1 ARFEIDFKER
11 RHSDILALSEGNR
24 ADEADFGAVAR
35 LSELAAESYDLFA
48 RPVVRSLATPALATA
63 LEAAHPMR
71 LHRHLFADRVPGM
84 AQVGWIADDIRKGR
98 LPATE
103 NPFRRAEALMA
114 DLTEQWLDVCREVR
128 DACYEMTF
136 IGLYGSPLM
145 RWIGQSHSFKR
156 TLKDKEELR
165 HLPEVQ
171 SALNA
176 MIRGS
181 MREAVVR
188 MLALVN
194 EGHGA
199 VSGARLDRAAYALT
213 HSKYFEGMNAGH
225 RGRLLREQTLIVLF
239 DRDRA
244 IETLVDLLPEMD
256 SRALAMGTIDYIVGP
271 IEEMEADMIRTLET
285 LRRVLEL
292 PALRIARAQDEAE
305 EQAAAERLG
314 QNPATE
320 VA

>member
-1 ARFEIDFKER
+1 MDGATGDAER
-11 RHSDILALSEGNR
+11 LAGANVNVLNGAEG
-24 ADEADFGAVAR
+24 

-48 RPVVRSLATPALATA
+48 RPIVRALATPTLAAT

-71 LHRHLFADRVPGM
+71 LHRHVLVDRVPGI
-84 AQVGWIADDIRKGR
+84 AQIGWLAEDVRKARRSAAD
-98 LPATE
+98 

-114 DLTEQWLDVCREVR
+114 NLTEQWLDIGREVR
-128 DACYEMTF
+128 DAWYELMF
-136 IGLYGSPLM
+136 IGIYGTPFM
-145 RWIGQSHSFKR
+145 RWLGQSHSFRR
-156 TLKDKEELR
+156 TLKDKDELH

-171 SALNA
+171 SALHS
-176 MIRGS
+176 ILRGS
-181 MREAVVR
+181 IREAVIR

-194 EGHGA
+194 ETHGA

-213 HSKYFEGMNAGH
+213 RSKYFEGMNVGH
-225 RGRLLREQTLIVLF
+225 RARLLREQTLIVLF
-239 DRDRA
+239 ERERA
-244 IETLVDLLPEMD
+244 LETLVELLPEMD

-271 IEEMEADMIRTLET
+271 IEEMEEDTIRSLET

-314 QNPATE
+314 LSAATE